1 MVGTGVGA
9 ENGILIKGG
18 EPLEST
24 INTIMFDKTGTIT
37 KGKPEVTDIEDIGNL
52 DEDEVLAL
60 SASLEKQSEHPL
72 AEAICSYADE
82 EGVHLFEVEGFSAI
96 PGHGVKG
103 IIVKK
108 EYYFGNRKLM
118 KDTLGHDMNKIER
131 KMIRLEE
138 QGKTAMILAS
148 KESVL
153 GIIAVADTVK
163 NRHGEA
169 VEMLQKKALKYG

>member
-1 MVGTGVGA
+1 
-9 ENGILIKGG
+9 
-18 EPLEST
+18 
-24 INTIMFDKTGTIT
+24 
-37 KGKPEVTDIEDIGNL
+37 
-52 DEDEVLAL
+52 
-60 SASLEKQSEHPL
+60 
-72 AEAICSYADE
+72 
-82 EGVHLFEVEGFSAI
+82 
-96 PGHGVKG
+96 
-103 IIVKK
+103 
-108 EYYFGNRKLM
+108 M

-163 NRHGEA
+163 ESSREA